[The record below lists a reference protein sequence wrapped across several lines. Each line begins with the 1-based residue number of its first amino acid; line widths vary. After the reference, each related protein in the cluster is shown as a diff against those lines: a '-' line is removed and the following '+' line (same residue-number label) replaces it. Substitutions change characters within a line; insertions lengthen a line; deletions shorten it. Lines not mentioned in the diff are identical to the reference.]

1 VHLFSNTVLPT
12 NNKIGNVIRK
22 YRRRGMRAKRTNIE
36 EEEDKE
42 EDKKEE
48 EERRDASLYIE
59 STL

>member
-1 VHLFSNTVLPT
+1 
-12 NNKIGNVIRK
+12 
-22 YRRRGMRAKRTNIE
+22 MRAKRTNIE